1 MTSTVTTELDTEYA
15 QLPEPRATQ
24 TKSVE
29 QPKKT
34 VSFQLP
40 SADESQT
47 SEEKTIQVMDK
58 SSYSNLVNTRW
69 ENPKS

>member
-1 MTSTVTTELDTEYA
+1 MTSTVTPELDTEYA
-15 QLPEPRATQ
+15 DLPEPRSRQ

-40 SADESQT
+40 VADESQT
-47 SEEKTIQVMDK
+47 SEERTTQVLDK
-58 SSYSNLVNTRW
+58 SNYSNLVNH
-69 ENPKS
+69 K